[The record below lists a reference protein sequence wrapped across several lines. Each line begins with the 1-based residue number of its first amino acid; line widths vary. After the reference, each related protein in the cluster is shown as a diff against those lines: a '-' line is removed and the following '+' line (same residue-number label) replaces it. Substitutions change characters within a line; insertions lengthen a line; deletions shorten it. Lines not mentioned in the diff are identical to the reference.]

1 MFTVEVMYIMIRL
14 YINVRLKAI
23 PPVVG
28 VEVITVV
35 ADSAMAVADGR
46 FSLYISYSFFSYCK
60 KKG

>member
-35 ADSAMAVADGR
+35 ADSAMAVADGH